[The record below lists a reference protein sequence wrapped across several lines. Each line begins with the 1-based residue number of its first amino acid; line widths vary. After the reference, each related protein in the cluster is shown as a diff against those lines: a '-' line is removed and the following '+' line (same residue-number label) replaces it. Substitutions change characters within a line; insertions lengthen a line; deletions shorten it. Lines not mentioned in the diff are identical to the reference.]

1 MGSWPAARGASGRTQ
16 ANEYKERYDKIGPG
30 PDGREAVT
38 NPANLMSL
46 ANPAMRAA
54 ACS

>member
-1 MGSWPAARGASGRTQ
+1 MQ

-30 PDGREAVT
+30 PDGQEAMA

-46 ANPAMRAA
+46 ANLAMRAA